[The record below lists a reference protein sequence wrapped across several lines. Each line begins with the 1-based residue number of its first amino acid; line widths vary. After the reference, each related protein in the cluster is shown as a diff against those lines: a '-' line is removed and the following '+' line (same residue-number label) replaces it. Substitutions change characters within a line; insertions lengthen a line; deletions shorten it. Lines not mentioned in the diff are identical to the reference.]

1 MQPRGSY
8 FFHTGFGKDQSIR
21 VDLGRRHRVRRI
33 EVTNRQGGFQER
45 AKHIFAVLTED
56 GSGQGVRRV
65 FPMYETGRLPG
76 GAWQECGIEVPEVS
90 ARYVTITSP
99 MDTAL
104 HFADLRIYA
113 ADRDRPT
120 GPTPR
125 WTPRRVLRGVRRRL
139 RRCARADRGHGSLLL
154 IVATRRASPSRLG
167 ADEDAGWVGEERGR
181 RGEGPDGAE
190 KATAAGSRLT
200 ESRRCLSR

>member
-1 MQPRGSY
+1 MVQPRGSY

-45 AKHIFAVLTED
+45 AKHIFAVLTDD

-76 GAWQECGIEVPEVS
+76 GAWQECGIEVPDVS

-104 HFADLRIYA
+104 HFSDLRIYA
-113 ADRDRPT
+113 AGRDRPT
-120 GPTPR
+120 EPTPR
-125 WTPRRVLRGVRRRL
+125 WTPRRVLGGVRRRIRRL
-139 RRCARADRGHGSLLL
+139 R
-154 IVATRRASPSRLG
+154 PSR
-167 ADEDAGWVGEERGR
+167 
-181 RGEGPDGAE
+181 
-190 KATAAGSRLT
+190 
-200 ESRRCLSR
+200 